1 MNEDIAKEFDSA
13 VAVDKRMLSSL
24 MMKYHELEEDISIV
38 KARIENAEATRD
50 IRILASSPSMPL
62 MELLDILANTSY
74 EVCELKYQISNYL
87 SGDAA
92 AKAEARLS
100 IAELEVTALK
110 EGILYRF
117 A

>member
-50 IRILASSPSMPL
+50 IRVLASSPSMPL
-62 MELLDILANTSY
+62 TELLDMLAKTSY
-74 EVCELKYQISNYL
+74 EVCELKYQMAYCFI
-87 SGDAA
+87 GDEAT
-92 AKAEARLS
+92 KAEARLS
-100 IAELEVTALK
+100 FAELEVTALK
-110 EGILYRF
+110 EVILFRF

>member
-1 MNEDIAKEFDSA
+1 MNEDIAKEFDAA
-13 VAVDKRMLSSL
+13 VADDKRLLSLL
-24 MMKYHELEEDISIV
+24 MMDHHALEEDIATL

-74 EVCELKYQISNYL
+74 EVCELKYQMSDCL
-87 SGDAA
+87 SGDEAM
-92 AKAEARLS
+92 KAEARLS

-110 EGILYRF
+110 EVILFRF

>member
-1 MNEDIAKEFDSA
+1 MNEDMAKEFDA
-13 VAVDKRMLSSL
+13 RVAEDKRLLSSF
-24 MMKYHELEEDISIV
+24 MMEYHELEENIATL

-62 MELLDILANTSY
+62 MELLDMLANTSY
-74 EVCELKYQISNYL
+74 EVCELKYQISDYL